1 MVQGDQ
7 LLVNKEQK
15 ESLEIKQS
23 KFEFFFYPQTI
34 AGDIGRVI
42 LGSIILLVIFGALI
56 LVGMGLVLTEHSNTP
71 GAGLGFML
79 VLVAISVFVV
89 LPVMGLL
96 AIYFLLRRLKI
107 VFSSKSSHN
116 LK

>member
-1 MVQGDQ
+1 MVNQEKKKSSQ
-7 LLVNKEQK
+7 L
-15 ESLEIKQS
+15 KQS
-23 KFEFFFYPQTI
+23 KFEFFFSPKTI

-42 LGSIILLVIFGALI
+42 LGSVILLVIFGALI

-107 VFSSKSSHN
+107 VFSRKS
-116 LK
+116 